1 MMHALAS
8 GPAARCCWPA
18 HSVTPKMDQLGKILF
33 IVGLAIAAVGLAI
46 WALARLGFR
55 GLPGDIVY
63 QTNGL
68 RIDIPIATC
77 LVLSALLTLAL
88 WLWHWLSRGR

>member
-63 QTNGL
+63 QTNGT
-68 RIDIPIATC
+68 RIYFPIVTMLALSAIAT
-77 LVLSALLTLAL
+77 LLL
-88 WLWHWLSRGR
+88 WLWTWISSR